1 MDIKLSKSF
10 ILSMIAE
17 ILVLMQS
24 RTSNIII
31 DAALVFIGLGLAKI
45 NKDKNRK
52 FDYYAWSVLFVV
64 FFAIFILKAFIL
76 V

>member
-10 ILSMIAE
+10 ILSMIAT

>member
-10 ILSMIAE
+10 ILSMIAT

-24 RTSNIII
+24 RTSNIMI
-31 DAALVFIGLGLAKI
+31 DAALVFIGLCLAKI

-64 FFAIFILKAFIL
+64 FFSIFILKAFIL

>member
-10 ILSMIAE
+10 ILSMIAT

-24 RTSNIII
+24 RTSNIMI
-31 DAALVFIGLGLAKI
+31 DAALVFIGLCLAKI

-52 FDYYAWSVLFVV
+52 FDYYVWSVLFVV
-64 FFAIFILKAFIL
+64 FFSIFILKAFIL

>member
-10 ILSMIAE
+10 ILSMIAT

-31 DAALVFIGLGLAKI
+31 DAALVFIGLCLAKI

-64 FFAIFILKAFIL
+64 FFSIFILKAFIL

>member
-1 MDIKLSKSF
+1 MEIKYSKSL
-10 ILSMIAE
+10 ILSIVTA
-17 ILVLMQS
+17 ILVLIQS
-24 RTSNIII
+24 ETSSIII
-31 DAALVFIGLGLAKI
+31 DAALILIGLGLAKI

-52 FDYYAWSVLFVV
+52 FDYYAWSGLFVV

>member
-1 MDIKLSKSF
+1 MEIKFNKNL
-10 ILSMIAE
+10 ILSIAAA

-31 DAALVFIGLGLAKI
+31 DAALVFIGLCLAKI

-52 FDYYAWSVLFVV
+52 FDYYVWSVLFVV
-64 FFAIFILKAFIL
+64 FFSIFILKAFIL

>member
-10 ILSMIAE
+10 ILSMIAA